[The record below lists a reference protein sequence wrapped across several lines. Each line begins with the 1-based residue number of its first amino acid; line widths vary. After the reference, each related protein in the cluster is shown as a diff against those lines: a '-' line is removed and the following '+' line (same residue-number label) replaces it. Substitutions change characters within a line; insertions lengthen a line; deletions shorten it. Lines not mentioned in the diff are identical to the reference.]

1 MRDTPRTK
9 SLLSV
14 ILDRDGELEEENA
27 PFAFV
32 RLCKQLER
40 ENTELLERLQ
50 DRTQSYIQGILRNVQ
65 TIQQQAVVIDRLKA
79 MLKEGPNNE

>member
-1 MRDTPRTK
+1 MSDTPRTK

-50 DRTQSYIQGILRNVQ
+50 DRTQSYIQASLRNVQ